1 MSSTTQPEFGKVR
14 AALWPIHTHELKK
27 FLPMGFIMFFI
38 LFNYTIL
45 RDTKDVLI
53 VTAPKG
59 GAEVIPF
66 LKGWFVLFSAMFFF
80 ALYTKLSNAFS
91 REQLFYGITIAF
103 ISFFGIFA
111 FVLYPNK
118 ELIHPSQELIESLQ
132 EAYPRLKY
140 IISIYGIWMYAIFY
154 VLAELWGSVMV
165 SLLFWQFANEVTRTN
180 EAKRFYALF
189 NLIANFALIFS
200 GATVTYF
207 SDLKDQYPE
216 GVDAWGVSM
225 KWMMAAVVL
234 CGFLAMALYRWMNRS
249 VLTDPRFYDAAE
261 TKTKDKK
268 SKPKMG
274 VLDSFKYIFS
284 SPYLGFLAILVIGY
298 GISINLIEV
307 VWKAQLKIAFPD
319 PNAYGSFMGKFSA
332 ITGIVTILLIMMTK
346 GIVRKFGWLTGAII
360 TPLMVFITGF
370 LFFSFIFFNDVLTPV
385 LAGLGLAGVTS
396 TLIAVYIGAAQNFLS
411 KGTKYSLFDP
421 TKEMAYI
428 PLDQELKVK
437 GKAAVDVIGGRLGKG
452 IGGYIIQAL
461 IIGTAGNI
469 LTIAPFLA
477 AIVGVVVFSWILAV
491 KGLNSRYISL
501 LTKQGSSK

>member
-1 MSSTTQPEFGKVR
+1 
-14 AALWPIHTHELKK
+14 
-27 FLPMGFIMFFI
+27 
-38 LFNYTIL
+38 
-45 RDTKDVLI
+45 
-53 VTAPKG
+53 
-59 GAEVIPF
+59 
-66 LKGWFVLFSAMFFF
+66 
-80 ALYTKLSNAFS
+80 
-91 REQLFYGITIAF
+91 
-103 ISFFGIFA
+103 
-111 FVLYPNK
+111 
-118 ELIHPSQELIESLQ
+118 
-132 EAYPRLKY
+132 
-140 IISIYGIWMYAIFY
+140 FY

-200 GATVTYF
+200 GWTVTYF
-207 SDLKDQYPE
+207 SEIKDQYPE

-234 CGFLAMALYRWMNRS
+234 CGILAMALYRWMNTS

-261 TKTKDKK
+261 VKTKDKK

-274 VLDSFKYIFS
+274 VMDSFKYIFS

-307 VWKAQLKIAFPD
+307 VWKDQIKQAFPD

-332 ITGIVTILLIMMTK
+332 TTGVVTILLIMFTK
-346 GIVRKFGWLTGAII
+346 GIVRKFGWLTGAIL

-370 LFFSFIFFNDVLTPV
+370 MFFSFIFFNDTLTPV
-385 LAGLGLAGVTS
+385 LAGLGLAGITS
-396 TLIAVYIGAAQNFLS
+396 TLVAVYIGAAQNFLS

-428 PLDQELKVK
+428 PLDPELKVK
-437 GKAAVDVIGGRLGKG
+437 GKAAVDVIGGRLGKAM
-452 IGGYIIQAL
+452 GGYTIQAL
-461 IIGTAGNI
+461 LILTAGNI

-477 AIVGVVVFSWILAV
+477 VIVAIVVFAWIVAV
-491 KGLNSRYISL
+491 KALNTRYLSL
-501 LTKQGSSK
+501 LSKQSTTK